1 MKKSRFLA
9 LFLSLVMVL
18 SLSAFSAG
26 AIESEIVSSMS
37 VQAKAALLVD
47 MDTGY
52 IMYEQNA
59 YEKAYPASITKVMTA
74 ALVLDAVQEG
84 TLSLDQVI
92 TAGDTAWQGLDSSS
106 SNQNIQVGEQM
117 SVEDLLYC
125 LMVASA
131 NEAANILAVAV
142 AGSIENFVGM
152 MNAKAAQLGCTGTNF
167 VNPDGMPDDNHY
179 TTAYDLYLIAKYAM
193 QNETFRTIV
202 STKEYY
208 VEPTNMTE
216 TRRHFFN
223 TNGLLSTMKYSNYYY
238 EYCIGI
244 KTGSTDAAGYC
255 LLSAA
260 EKDGQRLIC
269 VMLGC
274 ENPKDEAGN
283 VQRLQ
288 FSESSRL
295 LDWGFNNF
303 SYQTI
308 LNTSTPV
315 AEVPVTL
322 STESDYVSVV
332 VDGTIEAQLPND
344 VTSEDFEWT
353 TDLPESVEAPVHAG
367 DKLGTLT
374 VTQGGEIYGTV
385 DLVAVNDVE
394 RSQFLVVKQQ
404 ISNVLHSWQFVL
416 IVMLI
421 IVLILALV
429 IRAKVVAARRGRYG
443 GRRTSGKRGGG
454 NYRGKR

>member
-1 MKKSRFLA
+1 MKKSRFIS
-9 LFLSLVMVL
+9 LFLCLVMVL
-18 SLSAFSAG
+18 SLCAYSAG
-26 AIESEIVSSMS
+26 ATESELVNSMS

-47 MDTGY
+47 MDTDY

-59 YEKAYPASITKVMTA
+59 YEKVYPASITKVMTA
-74 ALVLDAVQEG
+74 ALVLDAVQDG
-84 TLSLDQVI
+84 TLSLDQMI

-117 SVEDLLYC
+117 SVKDLLYC

-152 MNAKAAQLGCTGTNF
+152 MNAKAAELGCTGTHF
-167 VNPDGMPDDNHY
+167 VNPDGMPDDDHY
-179 TTAYDLYLIAKYAM
+179 TTAYDLYLIGKYAM
-193 QNETFRTIV
+193 QNEQFRTIV

-216 TRRHFFN
+216 NRRHFYN
-223 TNGLLSTMKYSNYYY
+223 TNGLLSNMKYSGYYY

-269 VMLGC
+269 VMMGC
-274 ENPKDEAGN
+274 ENPKDAEGN
-283 VQRLQ
+283 IQRLQ
-288 FSESSRL
+288 FTESAKL
-295 LDWGFNNF
+295 LDWGFKNF

-308 LNTSTPV
+308 LNSADPV

-322 STESDYVSVV
+322 STECDYVSVA
-332 VDGTIEAQLPND
+332 VDGSIEAQLPND
-344 VTSEDFEWT
+344 VTSEDFQWT

-367 DKLGTLT
+367 DVLGTLT
-374 VTQGGEIYGTV
+374 VTLDGETYGTV
-385 DLVAVNDVE
+385 NLVAVNDVE
-394 RSQFLVVKQQ
+394 RSQMLVIKQK
-404 ISNVLHSWQFVL
+404 ISTVLHSWQFIL
-416 IVMLI
+416 IV
-421 IVLILALV
+421 VLVIALVLALV
-429 IRAKVVAARRGRYG
+429 IRAKVVAARKGRYG
-443 GRRTSGKRGGG
+443 GRRSSGKRSGG
-454 NYRGKR
+454 NYRDRR

>member
-1 MKKSRFLA
+1 MKKSRFIS
-9 LFLSLVMVL
+9 LFLSIALVF
-18 SLSAFSAG
+18 SLSVSSVSAVN
-26 AIESEIVSSMS
+26 SEIVNSMS
-37 VQAKAALLVD
+37 VDAKAAILVD
-47 MDTGY
+47 MDTDY
-52 IMYEQNA
+52 IMYELNA
-59 YEKAYPASITKVMTA
+59 HEKAYPASITKVMTA
-74 ALVLDAVQEG
+74 ALVLDAVQAG
-84 TLSLDQVI
+84 TLSMDQII

-117 SVEDLLYC
+117 SVKDLLYC

-152 MNAKAAQLGCTGTNF
+152 MNAKAAELGCTGTNF
-167 VNPDGMPDDNHY
+167 VNPDGMPDDNYY

-193 QNETFRTIV
+193 QNEQFRTIV

-216 TRRHFFN
+216 NRRHFFN
-223 TNGLLSTMKYSNYYY
+223 TNGLLSNMKYSGYYY
-238 EYCIGI
+238 EYCTGI

-255 LLSAA
+255 LLSSA

-283 VQRLQ
+283 IQRLQ
-288 FSESSRL
+288 FTESSKL
-295 LDWGFNNF
+295 FEWGFSNF
-303 SYQTI
+303 SFHTI
-308 LNTSTPV
+308 LDSKDPV

-322 STESDYVSVV
+322 SSECDYVSVV

-344 VTSEDFEWT
+344 VTQEDFEWT
-353 TDLPESVEAPVHAG
+353 TDLPESVEAPIQAG

-374 VTQGGEIYGTV
+374 VTLDGETYGTV

-404 ISNVLHSWQFVL
+404 ISNVIHSWQFIL
-416 IVMLI
+416 IVVL
-421 IVLILALV
+421 VVALILALV
-429 IRAKVVAARRGRYG
+429 IRAKVVAARKGCYG
-443 GRRTSGKRGGG
+443 GRRSSGKRGGG

>member
-1 MKKSRFLA
+1 MKKSRFLT
-9 LFLSLVMVL
+9 LFLSIAMVF
-18 SLSAFSAG
+18 SYVVYSAG
-26 AIESEIVSSMS
+26 AVESELVSSMS
-37 VQAKAALLVD
+37 VEAKAALLVD
-47 MDTGY
+47 MDTDY

-59 YEKAYPASITKVMTA
+59 YEKVYPASITKVMTA

-84 TLSLDQVI
+84 TLSMDELI
-92 TAGDTAWQGLDSSS
+92 TAGDTAWQGLDSTS

-117 SVEDLLYC
+117 SVKDLLYC

-152 MNAKAAQLGCTGTNF
+152 MNAKAAALGCTGTNF

-216 TRRHFFN
+216 KQRHFFN

-269 VMLGC
+269 VMMGC

-308 LNTSTPV
+308 LDTTTPV

-322 STESDYVSVV
+322 STECDYVSVI
-332 VDGTIEAQLPND
+332 VDGTLEAQLPND
-344 VTSEDFEWT
+344 ITSEDFQWS
-353 TDLPESVEAPVHAG
+353 TDLPESVEAPIHAG

-374 VTQGGEIYGTV
+374 VTLNGETYGTV
-385 DLVAVNDVE
+385 DLVAVSNVD
-394 RSQFLVVKQQ
+394 RSQFLAIKQQ

-416 IVMLI
+416 IVTLI
-421 IVLILALV
+421 VVLILALL
-429 IRAKVVAARRGRYG
+429 IRAKVVAIRRGRYG

>member
-1 MKKSRFLA
+1 MKKSRFIS
-9 LFLSLVMVL
+9 LFLCLVMVL
-18 SLSAFSAG
+18 SLCAYSAG
-26 AIESEIVSSMS
+26 ATESEIVNSMS

-47 MDTGY
+47 MDTDY

-59 YEKAYPASITKVMTA
+59 YEKVYPASITKVMTA
-74 ALVLDAVQEG
+74 ALVLDAVQDG
-84 TLSLDQVI
+84 TLSLDQMI

-117 SVEDLLYC
+117 SVKDLLYC

-152 MNAKAAQLGCTGTNF
+152 MNAKAAELGCTGTHF
-167 VNPDGMPDDNHY
+167 VNPDGMPDDDHY
-179 TTAYDLYLIAKYAM
+179 TTAYDLYLIGKYAM
-193 QNETFRTIV
+193 QNEQFRTIV

-216 TRRHFFN
+216 NRRHFYN
-223 TNGLLSTMKYSNYYY
+223 TNGLLSNMKYSGYYY

-269 VMLGC
+269 VMMGC
-274 ENPKDEAGN
+274 ENPKDAEGN
-283 VQRLQ
+283 IQRLQ
-288 FSESSRL
+288 FTESAKL
-295 LDWGFNNF
+295 LDWGFKNF

-308 LNTSTPV
+308 LNSADPV

-322 STESDYVSVV
+322 STECDYVSVA
-332 VDGTIEAQLPND
+332 VDGSIEAQLPND
-344 VTSEDFEWT
+344 VTSEDFQWT

-367 DKLGTLT
+367 DVLGTLT
-374 VTQGGEIYGTV
+374 VTLDGETYGTV
-385 DLVAVNDVE
+385 NLVAVNDVE
-394 RSQFLVVKQQ
+394 RSQMLVIKQK
-404 ISNVLHSWQFVL
+404 ISTVLHSWQFIL
-416 IVMLI
+416 IV
-421 IVLILALV
+421 VLVIALVLALV
-429 IRAKVVAARRGRYG
+429 IRAKVVAARKGRYG
-443 GRRTSGKRGGG
+443 GRRSSGKRSGG
-454 NYRGKR
+454 NYRGRR

>member
-9 LFLSLVMVL
+9 LFLSIVMVL

-47 MDTGY
+47 MDTDY

-59 YEKAYPASITKVMTA
+59 REKVYPASITKVMTA
-74 ALVLDAVQEG
+74 ALVLDAVQAG
-84 TLSLDQVI
+84 TLSLDQLI

-117 SVEDLLYC
+117 SVKDLLYC

-216 TRRHFFN
+216 SRRHFFN
-223 TNGLLSTMKYSNYYY
+223 TNGLLSTMKYSGYYY

-269 VMLGC
+269 VMMGC
-274 ENPKDEAGN
+274 ENPKDAEGN
-283 VQRLQ
+283 IQRLQ
-288 FSESSRL
+288 FSESSKL
-295 LDWGFNNF
+295 LDWGFKNF

-308 LNTSTPV
+308 LNASTPV

-322 STESDYVSVV
+322 SAESDYVSVV

-344 VTSEDFEWT
+344 VTSDDFEWSI
-353 TDLPESVEAPVHAG
+353 DLPESVEAPVHAG
-367 DKLGTLT
+367 DKLGTMT
-374 VTQGGEIYGTV
+374 VTQGGETYGTV
-385 DLVAVNDVE
+385 DLVAVNDVD

-404 ISNVLHSWQFVL
+404 ISNVIHSWQFVL
-416 IVMLI
+416 IVVLI
-421 IVLILALV
+421 IVLILALL
-429 IRAKVVAARRGRYG
+429 IRSKVVAIRRGRYG

>member
-1 MKKSRFLA
+1 MKKSRFI
-9 LFLSLVMVL
+9 SLVLSIALVL

-26 AIESEIVSSMS
+26 AVESEIVSSMS

-52 IMYEQNA
+52 IMFEQNA
-59 YEKAYPASITKVMTA
+59 YERAYPASITKVMTA
-74 ALVLDAVQEG
+74 ILVLEAVENG
-84 TLSLDQVI
+84 SLTMNQVI
-92 TAGDTAWQGLDSSS
+92 TAGDTAWQGLDSTS

-131 NEAANILAVAV
+131 NEAANILAVEV

-152 MNAKAAQLGCTGTNF
+152 MNAKAAALGCTGTNF
-167 VNPDGMPDDNHY
+167 VNPHGMPDDNHY
-179 TTAYDLYLIAKYAM
+179 TTAYDLYLIAKCAM
-193 QNETFRTIV
+193 QNEQFRTIV
-202 STKEYY
+202 GTKEYY
-208 VEPTNMTE
+208 VESTNMSG
-216 TRRHFFN
+216 RRHFFN
-223 TNGLLSTMKYSNYYY
+223 SNALLSNMRYSGYYY
-238 EYCIGI
+238 EYCTGI

-255 LLSAA
+255 LLSSA

-274 ENPKDEAGN
+274 ENPTDAEGN

-295 LDWGFNNF
+295 MQWGVDNF
-303 SYQTI
+303 SYHTI
-308 LNTSTPV
+308 LDATEPV

-322 STESDYVSVV
+322 STESDYVSVA

-344 VTSEDFEWT
+344 VTGDDFEWSI
-353 TDLPESVEAPVHAG
+353 DLPESVEAPVQAG
-367 DKLGTLT
+367 DQLGTLT
-374 VTQGGEIYGTV
+374 VTLNGETYGTV
-385 DLVAVNDVE
+385 NLVAVNDVD
-394 RSQFLVVKQQ
+394 RSEWLVFRQRVNQ
-404 ISNVLHSWQFVL
+404 IVHSWQFILIVVL
-416 IVMLI
+416 IV
-421 IVLILALV
+421 ALV
-429 IRAKVVAARRGRYG
+429 VALIVRAKVVASRSGRYN
-443 GRRTSGKRGGG
+443 GRRSRGKNGG

>member
-1 MKKSRFLA
+1 MKKSRFIS
-9 LFLSLVMVL
+9 LFLCLVMVL
-18 SLSAFSAG
+18 SLCAYSAG
-26 AIESEIVSSMS
+26 ATESELVNSMS

-47 MDTGY
+47 MDTDY

-59 YEKAYPASITKVMTA
+59 YEKVYPASITKVMTA
-74 ALVLDAVQEG
+74 ALVLDAVQDG
-84 TLSLDQVI
+84 TLSLDQMI

-117 SVEDLLYC
+117 SVKDLLYC

-152 MNAKAAQLGCTGTNF
+152 MNAKAAELGCTGTHF
-167 VNPDGMPDDNHY
+167 VNPDGMPDDDHY
-179 TTAYDLYLIAKYAM
+179 TTAYDLYLIGKYAM
-193 QNETFRTIV
+193 QNEQFRTIV

-216 TRRHFFN
+216 NRRHFYN
-223 TNGLLSTMKYSNYYY
+223 TNGLLSNMKYSGYYY

-269 VMLGC
+269 VMMGC
-274 ENPKDEAGN
+274 ENPKDAEGN
-283 VQRLQ
+283 IQRLQ
-288 FSESSRL
+288 FTESAKL
-295 LDWGFNNF
+295 LDWGFKNF

-308 LNTSTPV
+308 LNSADPV

-322 STESDYVSVV
+322 STECDYVSVA
-332 VDGTIEAQLPND
+332 VDGSIEAQLPND
-344 VTSEDFEWT
+344 VTSEDFQWT

-367 DKLGTLT
+367 DVLGTLT
-374 VTQGGEIYGTV
+374 VTLDGETYGTV
-385 DLVAVNDVE
+385 NLVAVNDVE
-394 RSQFLVVKQQ
+394 RSQMLVIKQK
-404 ISNVLHSWQFVL
+404 ISTVLHSWQFIL
-416 IVMLI
+416 IV
-421 IVLILALV
+421 VLVIALVLALV
-429 IRAKVVAARRGRYG
+429 IRAKVVAARKGRYG
-443 GRRTSGKRGGG
+443 GRRSSGKRSGG
-454 NYRGKR
+454 NYRGRR